1 MNEYPIL
8 FSTDMVKAILDGR
21 KTMTRQVVKDL
32 APDFPHGAG
41 CDVAVRRVG
50 DYWCLPTSRGYKKSP
65 YGGIGDLLWVRET
78 HYQWGYWIKSG
89 FTSAGRQK
97 WRFVCDDIGK
107 IAYLENPPEGILT
120 GFSNAVGWYK
130 RNSIHMPRWASHIT
144 LKVTGV
150 RVERVRDISE
160 ADARAEG
167 TIPSGVG
174 ADLAHLKYRA
184 GFQTLWDTI
193 NAKRGY
199 NWDSNPWVWV
209 VEFTK

>member
-21 KTMTRQVVKDL
+21 KTMTRRVVKDL
-32 APDFPHGAG
+32 APDFPHGVG
-41 CDVAVRRVG
+41 CDVVVRRVG

-78 HYQWGYWIKSG
+78 WATNPFNNHIKPSELSADITSLFYRANQGGNDSHYS
-89 FTSAGRQK
+89 
-97 WRFVCDDIGK
+97 WR
-107 IAYLENPPEGILT
+107 P
-120 GFSNAVGWYK
+120 
-130 RNSIHMPRWASHIT
+130 SIYMPRWASRIT
-144 LKVTGV
+144 LEVTGV
-150 RVERVRDISE
+150 RVERVRGISE

-167 TIPSGVG
+167 VIPSGVG

-199 NWDSNPWVWV
+199 SWDSNPWVWV